1 MTDAESD
8 RPNDAIE
15 EARSDAQI
23 KERAGQSN
31 AQEGSVRSHTLVVFA
46 NDNHGALDRIV
57 GVLRRRRAA
66 TQTFTLGRSEL
77 PGVLRI
83 TVVID
88 DSEVEVD
95 HLIEQLRK
103 VVDVQH
109 IVNLSSGQ
117 TVARELA
124 LIKVNSGVSHYSE
137 IIELSHLYG
146 AHVIDV
152 TQDTVTLEVTGS
164 EEKVETLVSQLQ
176 KYGIREIA
184 RTGRV
189 AMMRGTQG
197 M

>member
-8 RPNDAIE
+8 RPSTDVEVAHLNAE
-15 EARSDAQI
+15 V

-31 AQEGSVRSHTLVVFA
+31 APDGSARSHTLLVFA
-46 NDNHGALDRIV
+46 NDNPGVLDRIV

-66 TQTFTLGRSEL
+66 TQTFTLGRSEQ

-95 HLIEQLRK
+95 HFIEQLRK
-103 VVDVQH
+103 IVDVQH
-109 IVNLSSGQ
+109 IVNLSADQ
-117 TVARELA
+117 AVARELA
-124 LIKVNSGVSHYSE
+124 LIKMNTGSSHYSE
-137 IIELSHLYG
+137 VIELGHLYG

-152 TQDTVTLEVTGS
+152 THDTVTLEVTGS
-164 EEKVETLVSQLQ
+164 EEKVETLVGQLQ
-176 KYGIREIA
+176 KYGILEIA

-189 AMMRGTQG
+189 AMTRGAQD

>member
-1 MTDAESD
+1 MTDVESD
-8 RPNDAIE
+8 RPSTAVE
-15 EARSDAQI
+15 VAHVDAQV

-31 AQEGSVRSHTLVVFA
+31 APEGSARSHTLIVFA
-46 NDNHGALDRIV
+46 NDKPGALDRIV

-103 VVDVQH
+103 LVDVQH
-109 IVNLSSGQ
+109 IINLASDHAL
-117 TVARELA
+117 ARELA
-124 LIKVNSGVSHYSE
+124 LIKVNTDASHYGE
-137 IIELSHLYG
+137 IIELGHLYG
-146 AHVIDV
+146 AHVVDV
-152 TQDTVTLEVTGS
+152 TNDTVTLEVTGS
-164 EEKVETLVSQLQ
+164 EEKVESLVNDLQ
-176 KYGIREIA
+176 KFGIREIA

-189 AMMRGTQG
+189 AMTRGTQG

>member
-8 RPNDAIE
+8 RPSTDVEVTHLDAE
-15 EARSDAQI
+15 VR
-23 KERAGQSN
+23 ERAGQSN
-31 AQEGSVRSHTLVVFA
+31 APEGSASSHTLLVFA
-46 NDNHGALDRIV
+46 NDNPGMLDRIV

-66 TQTFTLGRSEL
+66 TQTFTLGRSEQ

-95 HLIEQLRK
+95 HFIEQLRK
-103 VVDVQH
+103 IVDVQH
-109 IVNLSSGQ
+109 IVNLSADF

-124 LIKVNSGVSHYSE
+124 LIKVNSGPSNSSE
-137 IIELSHLYG
+137 ILELGHLYG

-152 TQDTVTLEVTGS
+152 TNDTVTLEVTGS

-189 AMMRGTQG
+189 AMTRGAQD

>member
-1 MTDAESD
+1 MTDAGSD
-8 RPNDAIE
+8 RPSTAVEIGQLDAE
-15 EARSDAQI
+15 VR
-23 KERAGQSN
+23 ERAGQSN
-31 AQEGSVRSHTLVVFA
+31 APEGSAHSHTLLVFA
-46 NDNHGALDRIV
+46 NDNPGVLDRIV

-66 TQTFTLGRSEL
+66 TQTFTLGRSEQ

-83 TVVID
+83 TVVVD

-95 HLIEQLRK
+95 HFIEQLRK
-103 VVDVQH
+103 IVDVQH
-109 IVNLSSGQ
+109 IVNLSSDF

-124 LIKVNSGVSHYSE
+124 LIKVNSSPSNSSE
-137 IIELSHLYG
+137 ILELGHLYG

-152 TQDTVTLEVTGS
+152 TNDTVTLEVTGS
-164 EEKVETLVSQLQ
+164 EEKVETLMSQLQ

-189 AMMRGTQG
+189 AMTRGAQD

>member
-8 RPNDAIE
+8 RPYNAVE
-15 EARSDAQI
+15 EAHLDAQV

-31 AQEGSVRSHTLVVFA
+31 APEGSGRSHTLVVFA

-57 GVLRRRRAA
+57 GVLRRRRAV
-66 TQTFTLGRSEL
+66 TQTFTLARSEL

-109 IVNLSSGQ
+109 IVNLSPGH

-124 LIKVNSGVSHYSE
+124 LIKVDSGASHYGE
-137 IIELSHLYG
+137 IIELGYLYG
-146 AHVIDV
+146 AHVIDL
-152 TQDTVTLEVTGS
+152 THDTVTLEVTGS

-189 AMMRGTQG
+189 AMTRGTQD